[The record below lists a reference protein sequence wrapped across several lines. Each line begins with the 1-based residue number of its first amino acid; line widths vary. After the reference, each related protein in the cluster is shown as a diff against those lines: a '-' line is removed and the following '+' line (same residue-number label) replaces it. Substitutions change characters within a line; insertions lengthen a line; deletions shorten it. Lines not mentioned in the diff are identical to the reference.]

1 MVQLRIK
8 LLISVALF
16 CAFSAAI
23 GQGFEIPEGKF
34 EVYWEKSFL
43 DKCRKAS
50 SELPFK
56 VETPTNNCRIS
67 MDYGN
72 LFGHV
77 AVPFILDGD
86 TTLRRYTKIEYDED
100 TGKITNKYRTSFSF
114 QAIGFFEYKDYWII
128 VYSYPLADP
137 NIYQSYTV
145 NTYTK
150 DGKRIDRLPFFK
162 WECKLLPVMD
172 VSWFEMTGYIDD
184 EFEITI
190 QTRGSWS
197 DVNTGIYTGEAL
209 EEKKKQH
216 YRVYHINDEG
226 RFELVNK
233 EPKYVVDEKN
243 NWTCNQ

>member
-1 MVQLRIK
+1 MIRLRIR
-8 LLISVALF
+8 LTSVAF
-16 CAFSAAI
+16 FSIFLATA
-23 GQGFEIPEGKF
+23 GQAFEIPEGRY
-34 EVYWEKSFL
+34 ELYWEKSFL
-43 DKCRKAS
+43 NNSRKAS

-56 VETPTNNCRIS
+56 IKVPENNCFIN
-67 MDYGN
+67 MKYGN
-72 LFGHV
+72 LFAHV

-86 TTLRRYTKIEYDED
+86 TTLLSYIEVKHDEDSGEMLSERYTWFEF
-100 TGKITNKYRTSFSF
+100 ITV
-114 QAIGFFEYKDYWII
+114 GMFEYKDYWVI

-150 DGKRIDRLPFFK
+150 DGKRIDRLSFFK